1 LFIYAKASVVPVCM
15 MLKLLDFGG
24 EWFVAKL
31 TKCLGGHTKQGYW
44 SIIEGVKWL

>member
-15 MLKLLDFGG
+15 MLKMLDFGG

-31 TKCLGGHTKQGYW
+31 TNAWVDITSRVIGA
-44 SIIEGVKWL
+44 